1 MPEKDINMNYYIIPE
16 TIVEEFQ
23 GFQKNNFAIN
33 FTKTNKN
40 IWVINQNCGEDI
52 FTEINFKAFDLIE
65 LSIED
70 FQPTYED
77 KPLVNGYRLVNV
89 IDNYN
94 NTIDITLFK
103 EKELLTINRKY
114 KNGSWTDTTVFNYIN
129 EL

>member
-1 MPEKDINMNYYIIPE
+1 MNNNFYIIPE
-16 TIVEEFQ
+16 YTALAFQ

-33 FTKTNKN
+33 FTQTNKGV
-40 IWVINQNCGEDI
+40 WVINENCGEDI
-52 FTEINFKAFDLIE
+52 FTEIDFKSFELIE
-65 LSIED
+65 LELSD

-77 KPLVNGYRLVNV
+77 KPLINGFRLINV

-94 NTIDITLFK
+94 NTIDINLFK
-103 EKELLTINRKY
+103 DGEISTINRKY

>member
-1 MPEKDINMNYYIIPE
+1 MKQTFYIVPDAIALN
-16 TIVEEFQ
+16 FQ
-23 GFQKNNFAIN
+23 GFQKDNFAIN
-33 FTKTNKN
+33 FTQTNKN

-52 FTEINFKAFDLIE
+52 FTEIDFKSFELIE

-77 KPLVNGYRLVNV
+77 KPLVNGYRLVGV
-89 IDNYN
+89 FDNYN

-103 EKELLTINRKY
+103 DKEILTINRKY